1 MTLAV
6 DSDNSSSCL
15 VLCCDKDGIATDSVH
30 VDAGAGLEVI
40 QVDEAELCDEVDDAV
55 FLADLH
61 GDGEITAGL
70 WGEVNINS
78 FLGINRVALCMI
90 DLNNVE
96 LLEEK
101 WVVMI

>member
-15 VLCCDKDGIATDSVH
+15 VLCCNKDGITTDSVH
-30 VDAGAGLEVI
+30 VDAGAGLQVI
-40 QVDEAELCDEVDDAV
+40 QVDEAELCDEVNDAV

-61 GDGEITAGL
+61 GDGEIATGL
-70 WGEVNINS
+70 WGEVDING
-78 FLGINRVALCMI
+78 FLGINRVAFCMI

-101 WVVMI
+101 RVLII